1 MRRTKTDR
9 LIIEFLYP
17 RKLQNKLKL
26 FGKEHFDKIK
36 QIIDGFNL
44 YQENLTIINKRKIK

>member
-9 LIIEFLYP
+9 LIIEFLYT